1 MKTNTSFVKTAA
13 VLLAGIIMMAG
24 TTANADVLDRIAE
37 RGKIIVGSKADYRPY
52 GYLDEGGNIVGIEP
66 DLARDVADTLGVD
79 LELVA
84 VTASN
89 RMEFLDQGKIDV
101 LIGTMTDTAE
111 RRGVINILNPDYYS
125 SGTNIMARKESNFE
139 NWEDLDGV
147 PVCGIQ
153 GAFYNRKTSE
163 EFGAEIVGFTGTS
176 EVLEAL
182 KQGRCAAF
190 VYDDSF
196 LVSRLQEDEWSE
208 YEMPLET
215 IDDAPWGIGV
225 AKGEDRLASLLS
237 GMIVKWHV
245 EGRIVELEKEY
256 GLEPTPFAKRMHE
269 FFLTEFVPE
278 DAR

>member
-1 MKTNTSFVKTAA
+1 MKTNTNFVKTAA
-13 VLLAGIIMMAG
+13 VLLAGIVMIAG
-24 TTANADVLDRIAE
+24 TTANADVLDRIME
-37 RGKIIVGSKADYRPY
+37 RGKIVVGSKADYRPY

-89 RMEFLDQGKIDV
+89 RMEFLEQGKTDV

-111 RRGVINILNPDYYS
+111 RRGVIDILNPDYYS

-139 NWEDLDGV
+139 KWEDLDGA

-196 LVSRLQEDEWSE
+196 LVSRLQEDEWSD

-215 IDDAPWGIGV
+215 IDDSPWGIGV
-225 AKGEDRLASLLS
+225 AKGEDRLARLLS
-237 GMIVKWHV
+237 GMIVNWHV
-245 EGRIVELEKEY
+245 EGRIVDLEKEY

-269 FFLTEFVPE
+269 FFVTEFVPE

>member
-1 MKTNTSFVKTAA
+1 MKTNASVIKTAA
-13 VLLAGIIMMAG
+13 ILLTGMAMMAG
-24 TTANADVLDRIAE
+24 ATANADVLDRIAE

-66 DLARDVADTLGVD
+66 DLARDVADTLGVE

-111 RRGVINILNPDYYS
+111 RRGVIDIIDPDYYS

-139 NWEDLDGV
+139 SWEDLDGA

-215 IDDAPWGIGV
+215 IDDSPWGIGV

-245 EGRIVELEKEY
+245 EGRIVDLEKEY

-269 FFLTEFVPE
+269 FFVTEFVPE